1 MTPVHTVSKS
11 GLETY
16 SCDMWWSTFKIGMG
30 QLPFVTEKILPKS
43 QFPCVNRGPIQ
54 CEFCA
59 GTDKSYPVYCR
70 HSLILQQIVKFYP
83 LNHLVE
89 GQFNVA
95 KCNLARWKHKT
106 MRASGLCAY
115 IIYVAGLGLFQ
126 GPSIFTALLGRSSH
140 FTCIVFT
147 CLLLPA
153 LPSLCVGLGKYLKIF
168 HWGFQ
173 CHGTWWLPLT
183 GLSWLPSR
191 SLAAPSVYSGTFPT
205 PIYWGLV

>member
-1 MTPVHTVSKS
+1 MFEWFWTIFSL
-11 GLETY
+11 G
-16 SCDMWWSTFKIGMG
+16 
-30 QLPFVTEKILPKS
+30 
-43 QFPCVNRGPIQ
+43 
-54 CEFCA
+54 A
-59 GTDKSYPVYCR
+59 PVYCR
-70 HSLILQQIVKFYP
+70 HSLILQQVVKFYP

-106 MRASGLCAY
+106 MRAIGLCGY

-140 FTCIVFT
+140 FTRIVFT

-173 CHGTWWLPLT
+173 CHGAWWLPLT
-183 GLSWLPSR
+183 GFSWLPSR

>member
-1 MTPVHTVSKS
+1 
-11 GLETY
+11 
-16 SCDMWWSTFKIGMG
+16 MWCSTFKIGMG

-59 GTDKSYPVYCR
+59 GTRAIQCTVGMALFFNKLLSF
-70 HSLILQQIVKFYP
+70 I

-106 MRASGLCAY
+106 MQASGLCGY

-140 FTCIVFT
+140 FTRIVFT

-153 LPSLCVGLGKYLKIF
+153 LPSLCVGLGKYLEIF

-173 CHGTWWLPLT
+173 CHGAWWLSLT

-191 SLAAPSVYSGTFPT
+191 SLATPSVYSGTFPT
-205 PIYWGLV
+205 PIYWGWV

>member
-1 MTPVHTVSKS
+1 
-11 GLETY
+11 
-16 SCDMWWSTFKIGMG
+16 MWWSTFKIGMG

-70 HSLILQQIVKFYP
+70 HSLILQQVVKFYP

-106 MRASGLCAY
+106 MQASGLCGY

-140 FTCIVFT
+140 FTRIVFT

-173 CHGTWWLPLT
+173 CHGAWWLPLT

-205 PIYWGLV
+205 PIWFDT

>member
-16 SCDMWWSTFKIGMG
+16 SCDMWWSTFNIGMG

-43 QFPCVNRGPIQ
+43 QFLCVNRGPIQ

-59 GTDKSYPVYCR
+59 GTRASHYTVGLALFFNKLLSF
-70 HSLILQQIVKFYP
+70 I
-83 LNHLVE
+83 LNHPVE

-106 MRASGLCAY
+106 MLASGLCGY

-140 FTCIVFT
+140 FTRIVFT

-153 LPSLCVGLGKYLKIF
+153 LPSLCVGLGNYLKIF

-173 CHGTWWLPLT
+173 CHGAWWLPLT

-191 SLAAPSVYSGTFPT
+191 SLATPSVYSGTFPT
-205 PIYWGLV
+205 PIYWGWV